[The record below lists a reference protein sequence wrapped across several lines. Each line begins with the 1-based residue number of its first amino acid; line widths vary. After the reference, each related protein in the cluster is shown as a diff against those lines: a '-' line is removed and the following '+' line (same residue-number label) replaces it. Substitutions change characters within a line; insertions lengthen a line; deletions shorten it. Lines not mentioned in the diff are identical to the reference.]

1 MHACMHACMP
11 FTHSSDNTH
20 AHTNTARTRR
30 GTCELLL
37 HKIATAAT
45 AGSQHVRRQIEEGGC
60 NATTCSSCARVI
72 EIGSAHG
79 RGRDGSPSP
88 ECRDSNEI
96 IGYSVI
102 IETTAAVPGWTPNA
116 PNDNSAKIVVS
127 LRLTDGSRGQSGEG
141 YLSNRLTRIPRAAG
155 EVL

>member
-102 IETTAAVPGWTPNA
+102 IETTAAVPGWTECA
-116 PNDNSAKIVVS
+116 ERQQREDRRVSAAYGWK
-127 LRLTDGSRGQSGEG
+127 
-141 YLSNRLTRIPRAAG
+141 PRAERG
-155 EVL
+155 RLSLK

>member
-1 MHACMHACMP
+1 M
-11 FTHSSDNTH
+11 
-20 AHTNTARTRR
+20 RR
-30 GTCELLL
+30 
-37 HKIATAAT
+37 
-45 AGSQHVRRQIEEGGC
+45 R
-60 NATTCSSCARVI
+60 TCSSCARVI